1 MAEPPS
7 QEGDVPKPSTSTT
20 SANMDLC
27 YGQSLDE
34 LQTHG
39 THGGRNAMRL
49 LQARDNHLI
58 TSRTAEPEAPHR
70 PEDLYTMLP
79 EPLRS
84 LHGMALYITDN
95 QRSGTA
101 KGVHRR
107 LKSVVMVA
115 TAENL
120 LPDLTKIPKVNPKGG

>member
-1 MAEPPS
+1 
-7 QEGDVPKPSTSTT
+7 
-20 SANMDLC
+20 
-27 YGQSLDE
+27 
-34 LQTHG
+34 
-39 THGGRNAMRL
+39 
-49 LQARDNHLI
+49 
-58 TSRTAEPEAPHR
+58 
-70 PEDLYTMLP
+70 MLP

-107 LKSVVMVA
+107 LKSVVIVA

-120 LPDLTKIPKVNPKGG
+120 LPDPTKIPKVNPKGGWLA